1 MSITVTEKA
10 ANEVKKVMEEQKMSP
25 LEHVLEVGV
34 TSGGCAGFQYKLGF
48 KERKEIDALN
58 ETQFDFQGINV
69 VVSNKSLL
77 YLEGATIDFH
87 EDINRRGFIFNNPL
101 AKTGCGCGNSFSA

>member
-34 TSGGCAGFQYKLGF
+34 MGGGCSGYQYKLGF
-48 KERKEIDALN
+48 KERKEVDSLN
-58 ETQFDFQGINV
+58 ETMFNFHGIDVAVGNR
-69 VVSNKSLL
+69 SLL
-77 YLEGATIDFH
+77 YLEGATVDFH
-87 EDINRRGFIFNNPL
+87 EDINRRGFVFNNPNS
-101 AKTGCGCGNSFSA
+101 KTTCGCGQSFSA